1 LKNTYDTYFTA
12 IVPLIIYLVSFD
24 RYLEENELM
33 ATFSERLQEEIEF
46 EVDEMNKKRRQN
58 RYSEIK
64 RDIINAIC
72 EQYEEGTVLDDL
84 TRDEVRYVFISCSD
98 L

>member
-1 LKNTYDTYFTA
+1 M
-12 IVPLIIYLVSFD
+12 YLVSFN

-46 EVDEMNKKRRQN
+46 EIDEVNKERRQN
-58 RYSEIK
+58 RFSEIK
-64 RDIINAIC
+64 RDIISTIC

-84 TRDEVRYVFISCSD
+84 TSDEVCYVFSI
-98 L
+98 LAPIYE